1 MGVLFYWRILDVF
14 FSILEVKVVLG
25 FYLIFKIL
33 VTCLRIKHRCIEI
46 LVFVYLK
53 FFCACSLESNVWLHF
68 FQKKVC
74 DNSNLLLN

>member
-14 FSILEVKVVLG
+14 FSILEVKVV
-25 FYLIFKIL
+25 KIL
-33 VTCLRIKHRCIEI
+33 VTCLRIKQRCIEI